1 MAYIISK
8 KISFSLYFSKS
19 FRTFFLSLYI
29 IMSCVDTKTKHMRYC
44 WLINHIPELV
54 KKMMGGVKIFSK
66 QTQP

>member
-1 MAYIISK
+1 
-8 KISFSLYFSKS
+8 
-19 FRTFFLSLYI
+19 
-29 IMSCVDTKTKHMRYC
+29 MSCVDTKTKHMRYC